1 MTAALSQPG
10 IAVMATDLIQLRHVV
25 VASGSAPPS
34 AALPGGFSTRKRG
47 HGQEMAD
54 VREYVSGDDIR
65 HLDRGSTARTGVL
78 HIRTFHEERDRAT
91 LLVADFR
98 PSMLWGT
105 RRAFRS
111 VTVAEALALIGW
123 RAVEDGG
130 RVGLLAITAQGPVTV
145 PLRGRVRGMLAVIG
159 GLVRAHAEALEAAI
173 SGDPVEPEL
182 SKEAVRILRLAPVG
196 AEVVLASGF
205 DHGGDDLADSLGRL
219 SRRRALR
226 LLHIVD
232 GGIDQLP
239 PGAYPIRLPDGSR
252 RRVEA
257 DARASRQPDLEI
269 AGLPATRLDASLD
282 PAEMAAALAQ
292 AFRTEER
299 H

>member
-10 IAVMATDLIQLRHVV
+10 VAVMATDLIQLRHIAVTP
-25 VASGSAPPS
+25 GRAPPS

-54 VREYVSGDDIR
+54 VREYVSGDDVR
-65 HLDRGSTARTGVL
+65 HLDRGSTARTGVI

-111 VTVAEALALIGW
+111 VAAAEALALIGW
-123 RAVEDGG
+123 RAVEEGG
-130 RVGLLAITAQGPVTV
+130 RVGLLALTADGPITV

-159 GLVRAHAEALEAAI
+159 GLVRAHVDALEAAR
-173 SGDPVEPEL
+173 SGRGVDPPL
-182 SKEAVRILRLAPVG
+182 SQEVLRVLRLAPVG
-196 AEVVLASGF
+196 AEIILASGF
-205 DHGGDDLADSLGRL
+205 DHGGEGLAEGLGRV
-219 SRRRALR
+219 SRRRVLR
-226 LLHIVD
+226 LLNVMD

-252 RRVEA
+252 RRIEA
-257 DARASRQPDLEI
+257 DSAATPSLQSEI
-269 AGLPATRLDASLD
+269 AGLPALRLDAGLK
-282 PAEMAAALAQ
+282 PEHMADVLARE
-292 AFRTEER
+292 FGSEER
-299 H
+299 R